1 MDTGAGIAW
10 GSGIVGGVSGVVA
23 IFYKVADMWY
33 LKRNNGN
40 GKTKY
45 NHALC
50 EQSHDIIDGRLETIE
65 ECKEN
70 MKKDA
75 EQERKNLAEKVE
87 QERKNLAE
95 KVEQERKEL
104 DIKSDHMREII
115 FKEVRENRTSIEGKL
130 DSTRSEL
137 VGLLTEIGRKIDSHI
152 QFHAEK

>member
-87 QERKNLAE
+87 QERK
-95 KVEQERKEL
+95 EL